1 MPLLLLSL
9 ATYQFY
15 LEILDFLQTIPAA
28 NPRLPLVPYSPAIP
42 SAQRWLSYSLWF
54 NVNFCCCRIVNYFNL
69 FFYCLFAILLLL
81 FSFFVSVLSYRKSS
95 QTKSRKRTD
104 RRVHLY
110 PRLSQPLLIDIVLE
124 VRSIAPRPTI
134 CLSNSLQKENLL
146 GYNRFPLSDVV
157 LLANSHDN
165 SINVNP
171 PARTNTVI
179 YPTLLQ
185 ARQRWHRV
193 SFIHW

>member
-1 MPLLLLSL
+1 MSSLLLSL

-69 FFYCLFAILLLL
+69 FFYCLL
-81 FSFFVSVLSYRKSS
+81 FSFFISVLSYRKSS

-110 PRLSQPLLIDIVLE
+110 PRLSQSQLIDIVLE
-124 VRSIAPRPTI
+124 VRSIAPRPII
-134 CLSNSLQKENLL
+134 CL
-146 GYNRFPLSDVV
+146 FV
-157 LLANSHDN
+157 
-165 SINVNP
+165 
-171 PARTNTVI
+171 
-179 YPTLLQ
+179 
-185 ARQRWHRV
+185 
-193 SFIHW
+193 